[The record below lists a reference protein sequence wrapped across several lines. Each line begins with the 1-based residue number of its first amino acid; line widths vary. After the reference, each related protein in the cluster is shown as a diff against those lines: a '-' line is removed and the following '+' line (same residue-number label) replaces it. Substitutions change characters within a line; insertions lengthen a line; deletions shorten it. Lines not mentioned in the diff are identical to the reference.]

1 MKKFIGI
8 LILGVFLI
16 TPSQAED
23 DKKFLNDYLNDG
35 YDIVKVDIKDSKTT
49 RIYTLGKRNNIVLC
63 YVAIG
68 PERTITNCFAP

>member
-1 MKKFIGI
+1 MKKLFIYI
-8 LILGVFLI
+8 LLLLFFSNISF
-16 TPSQAED
+16 AED
-23 DKKFLNDYLNDG
+23 DKKSLNDYLNDG

-49 RIYTLGKRNNIVLC
+49 RIYTLEKRKNIVLC

>member
-49 RIYTLGKRNNIVLC
+49 RVYTLGKKNSLVLC

-68 PERTITNCFAP
+68 PERSITNCYEP

>member
-23 DKKFLNDYLNDG
+23 DKKFLNDYLKDG
-35 YDIVKVDIKDSKTT
+35 YDIVQIDIKDIKTT
-49 RIYTLGKRNNIVLC
+49 RIYTLEKRNSIVLC

-68 PERTITNCFAP
+68 PEREITNCYAP